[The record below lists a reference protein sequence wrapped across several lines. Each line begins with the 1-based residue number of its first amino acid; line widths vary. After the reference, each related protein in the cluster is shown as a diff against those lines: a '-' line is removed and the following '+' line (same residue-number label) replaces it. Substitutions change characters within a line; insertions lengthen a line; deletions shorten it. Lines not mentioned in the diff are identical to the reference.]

1 MKIVVKARHM
11 EVTDAIR
18 DYVESKASRLPR
30 FYDQIQSIEI
40 TLGME
45 AEKPTAEA
53 VVTASRKSTFV
64 ARERNGNMYAC
75 IDLCID
81 KIAEQLRRHKGKVRD
96 HQAPTHEA
104 RDSEVA

>member
-1 MKIVVKARHM
+1 MD
-11 EVTDAIR
+11 VTDAIR

-30 FYDQIQSIEI
+30 FYDQIKTIEI

-45 AEKPTAEA
+45 ADKPTAEA

-75 IDLCID
+75 IDLCVD
-81 KIAEQLRRHKGKVRD
+81 KIAEQLRRHKDKVRD
-96 HQAPTHEA
+96 HQAPPLEI
-104 RDSEVA
+104 RDTEVA